1 MTLSRRRFLTGSFAT
16 AGAATFLAAHPAN
29 AQQQKFACEFQPTRF
44 SAAPAVAVSLKE
56 LSGAIAACSGRTE
69 SFARTRCAR
78 LKRLGGMTRLDG
90 FVADPANRDV
100 ILWGQKEKGA
110 PPLDFDDFIIAL
122 RAAWGRYVGKP
133 GQPGYNLAPAISI
146 DADPA
151 VFKRLNELSTSGSD
165 YDAEYM
171 RVCASPQKVRVDGM
185 PRHTRVAYTL
195 VDADYRMK
203 QVGQGTLKLPIASP
217 FPSHHELRIQ
227 LSAAL
232 GDRNAAGKQPQSTRF
247 WFTPGQFN
255 YQISPDG
262 ETGFLETAQVI
273 LRDEDQRNTGQALVA
288 SGLTNPIARAFT
300 CAWTERMEDVYR
312 AEPIWRDMN
321 NIFRHFAVARILEQR
336 RVLER
341 VRVDM
346 RVLLDTY
353 TPEPVKLPETLPGL
367 GFVDRQSG
375 QIWSICGGVSLG
387 FDRATLG
394 GREFV
399 TPDAVRR
406 VMAQRPAVG
415 TLDWDVS

>member
-1 MTLSRRRFLTGSFAT
+1 MTLSRRHFLVGSFAT
-16 AGAATFLAAHPAN
+16 AGMAVFPAGQPAK
-29 AQQQKFACEFQPTRF
+29 AQQRKFACEFPPTRF
-44 SAAPAVAVSLKE
+44 SASPAVAVSLKE
-56 LSGAIAACSGRTE
+56 LSAAIAACSSRTE
-69 SFARTRCAR
+69 GFARTRCAR

-100 ILWGQKEKGA
+100 ILWGQKEKGGV
-110 PPLDFDDFIIAL
+110 PLNFDDFVIAL
-122 RAAWGRYVGKP
+122 RAATGRYIGKP

-151 VFKRLNELSTSGSD
+151 VFKRLGELSTSGPD
-165 YDAEYM
+165 YDGEYA
-171 RVCASPQKVRVDGM
+171 RICASPQKVRVDGM

-203 QVGQGTLKLPIASP
+203 QVGQGTMKLPLASP
-217 FPSHHELRIQ
+217 FPSHHELDLQ

-232 GDRNAAGKQPQSTRF
+232 GDRGAASRTAKSTRF

-255 YQISPDG
+255 YQIAPDG
-262 ETGFLETAQVI
+262 GTGFLETAQVV

-288 SGLTNPIARAFT
+288 SGSTDPIARAFT
-300 CAWTERMEDVYR
+300 CAWTERMEEVYG

-341 VRVDM
+341 ARFDTQL
-346 RVLLDTY
+346 LLDTY

-375 QIWSICGGVSLG
+375 QMWSLCGGVSLG
-387 FDRATLG
+387 FDPTTLG
-394 GREFV
+394 GREQV

-406 VMAQRPAVG
+406 VVAQRPAAG
-415 TLDWDVS
+415 ALDWNVS